1 MRQADGIAQ
10 TDPVKLT
17 MDCARATGLLRGVS
31 CRHGVLLLPGHPVLS
46 GRARARCEPIA
57 ETVRG
62 RSNKPG
68 AGFPGN
74 TREADG
80 RRAGFVPFGE
90 GIHRAQRQLTAATV
104 TLSKVIGGM
113 GGESEAIQ
121 IRSTERGRWNEAE
134 RAPAAHYDMSD
145 GWGGRKGDYGFICL
159 VKRHRSTTTATSHV
173 TSLAGFVACLINLV
187 II

>member
-1 MRQADGIAQ
+1 MASRKTDCEANDG
-10 TDPVKLT
+10 LR
-17 MDCARATGLLRGVS
+17 ARDRASSRRVLPAWRAAAAWTSCSKRG
-31 CRHGVLLLPGHPVLS
+31 RT
-46 GRARARCEPIA
+46 RARCETDRPKPFEAARI
-57 ETVRG
+57 
-62 RSNKPG
+62 KPG

-80 RRAGFVPFGE
+80 RARVS
-90 GIHRAQRQLTAATV
+90 HRSKRGSTTRNDGLRRRW
-104 TLSKVIGGM
+104 SHCRKVIGGM